1 MLYGIILKEVR
12 NMATKKPKLPTII
25 IPKKTLTA
33 IIMKELIKKGKN
45 VMDGLAK
52 EVKVRRGGGI

>member
-1 MLYGIILKEVR
+1 
-12 NMATKKPKLPTII
+12 MATKKPKLPTII